1 MQFVKILPK
10 PYTMK
15 KITSYNCGNTSNTIG
30 DADRE
35 GSNGIHDV
43 AEGYSAAVTGSFLGR
58 AHNL

>member
-1 MQFVKILPK
+1 MGLE
-10 PYTMK
+10 
-15 KITSYNCGNTSNTIG
+15 IG

-43 AEGYSAAVTGSFLGR
+43 AEGYLAAVTGSFLGR